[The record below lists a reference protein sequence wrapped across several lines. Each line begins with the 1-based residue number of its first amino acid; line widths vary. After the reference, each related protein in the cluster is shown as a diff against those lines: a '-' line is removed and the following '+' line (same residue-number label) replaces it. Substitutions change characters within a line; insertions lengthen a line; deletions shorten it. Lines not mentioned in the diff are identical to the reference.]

1 MWFGNKEQF
10 DFFINVDQGGLSMA
24 FDLSVDDHYV
34 NSKPMPWVT
43 VESSNIEF
51 FFEKVNLGIDSH
63 SVGPNILNT
72 GI

>member
-1 MWFGNKEQF
+1 
-10 DFFINVDQGGLSMA
+10 MA